1 LNNSRIEVHRLYGPL
16 IRQALVEWG
25 SGKLYLALDTSLLW
39 GQYCLIRISVVYRGR
54 AVPLVWQVLEH
65 RSSSVAYKAYQGLL
79 DKAAELLPR

>member
-1 LNNSRIEVHRLYGPL
+1 METCPT
-16 IRQALVEWG
+16 W
-25 SGKLYLALDTSLLW
+25 LW

-65 RSSSVAYKAYQGLL
+65 RSSSVAYEAYQGLL